1 MDEVMDIHVFTLFP
15 EMFSGPFQGSIL
27 KRAID
32 AGRVRISL
40 HNIRDYTTDKHHVV
54 DDYQHGGGPGM
65 VMKPEPIFDAVES
78 VQSGYPQEVWEDVPV
93 ILLSPQGRVF
103 TQEVAAE
110 LSRKPGMLLIC
121 GRYEGVDE
129 RVREH
134 LVTDEISL
142 GDFVLNGGEVAAMA
156 VAESVVRLLPDVV
169 GSRENV
175 EGDSITTGLLQHPLY
190 TRPASFRGWDVPSVL
205 MSGKHAAISRW
216 RREQSLLRTL
226 RRRPDLLEHA
236 SLSEDDLRFLES
248 VGYDRSGRGLPDVHG
263 DI

>member
-1 MDEVMDIHVFTLFP
+1 MDGVMDIHVFTLFP
-15 EMFSGPFQGSIL
+15 QMFSGPFQESIL

-65 VMKPEPIFDAVES
+65 VMKPEPIFDAVERA
-78 VQSGYPQEVWEDVPV
+78 QSDYPQEARGDMPV
-93 ILLSPQGRVF
+93 ILLSPQGRTF
-103 TQEVAAE
+103 TQEVAEE

-134 LVTDEISL
+134 LATDEISL
-142 GDFVLNGGEVAAMA
+142 GDFVLNGGEVAAM
-156 VAESVVRLLPDVV
+156 VVIESVARLLPDVV
-169 GSRENV
+169 GSRESV

-190 TRPASFRGWDVPSVL
+190 TRPPSFRGWDVPSVL
-205 MSGKHAAISRW
+205 MSGNHAAIERW

-226 RRRPDLLEHA
+226 RRRPDLLENA